1 MIKYFSQLYSSQI
14 QKLILIV
21 AGASF
26 LLSLSYSFYY
36 RVPLYVDARAYDEIA
51 QNITE
56 GFGYRESPD
65 LAIEQDHS
73 IMRVGPGYEL
83 FLASVYKIFG
93 HHIEIIW
100 ILQALFQ
107 AASVWLSFTISRL
120 VFKENWHPL
129 IGIVA
134 ALLIAFSPD
143 LILSSSMI
151 LTETLSVFLMLLTVY
166 VLLRRLDNL
175 SYPNTILSASLL
187 GLTFLVRTS
196 LGIMLAVITVFE
208 ILNKRYR
215 HTLLFVFVFLLVLTP
230 WTLRNYSRYHTLIP
244 ANLAGG
250 IDILAGNHDGAT
262 GELVELP
269 DYISKKYAGLN
280 PVDSDKAMMKDTVMF
295 VLSNPLQF
303 VKLTFLRLS
312 MYFSFS
318 RPTGWWFHLSG
329 TEQILTVLSSALYS
343 VVLFTLGLSGVVLST
358 KVIKD
363 KLKINNRIT
372 LMWALLFSMPLS
384 IIFII
389 VETRYRYPIYPF
401 LAIFAGYA
409 VYAFSRERRIAVN
422 TIIVVFMTLLTNTT
436 FDILRNIHRIIE
448 KIS

>member
-1 MIKYFSQLYSSQI
+1 
-14 QKLILIV
+14 
-21 AGASF
+21 
-26 LLSLSYSFYY
+26 
-36 RVPLYVDARAYDEIA
+36 
-51 QNITE
+51 
-56 GFGYRESPD
+56 
-65 LAIEQDHS
+65 
-73 IMRVGPGYEL
+73 
-83 FLASVYKIFG
+83 
-93 HHIEIIW
+93 
-100 ILQALFQ
+100 
-107 AASVWLSFTISRL
+107 
-120 VFKENWHPL
+120 
-129 IGIVA
+129 
-134 ALLIAFSPD
+134 
-143 LILSSSMI
+143 
-151 LTETLSVFLMLLTVY
+151 
-166 VLLRRLDNL
+166 
-175 SYPNTILSASLL
+175 
-187 GLTFLVRTS
+187 
-196 LGIMLAVITVFE
+196 MLAVITVFE

-329 TEQILTVLSSALYS
+329 TEQILTLLSSALYS

-409 VYAFSRERRIAVN
+409 VYAFFRERRIAVN